1 MPSLPGLDVF
11 VLGPVTVRA
20 GDATIVVDR
29 LLERALLTRLALAG
43 GSPVPDARL
52 AADLWGEAELA
63 RPTERLRVLV
73 SRLRATL
80 PPALPTDPAGPAPPA
95 DPADPARPAGAASP
109 ADPGVLGDPVGPP
122 DPAVPADPVGPA
134 FPAGPTV
141 PARPALPVGPD
152 LPTGPDV
159 PLVPTGPGVPTGPS
173 SVPTGPSSVP
183 IVPTGPGQGRVR
195 AGRSRQASLLVRTPG
210 GYALDAHAADLVTA
224 RAAAERAHA
233 AARSG
238 DHAGAR
244 SSAAQALGLWRGS
257 ALADLRAIP
266 YAELEGERLEA
277 WRLDLMV
284 QRLTADLALGAAAEV
299 SAELERLADEHQ
311 LHERLSCLLALALY
325 RTGRQA
331 DALDRLSRLRRRLA
345 DALGVD
351 PVPET
356 AALELQILRQDPSLQ
371 LTDATPTEG
380 GTAIRPDPSPLPA
393 QSPAPDPSSLPAPS
407 PRPEPFPLSA
417 ASPAPDPSS
426 LPAPSPRPEPF
437 PLSAAS
443 PAPELSPLSAQSP
456 EPEPSPCSGQSPGPE
471 PSPLPA
477 ASPGPDPSSLPAQ
490 SPEPQPF
497 PFPVESVAPDQA
509 RSRVRLPGPA
519 TSFVGRDG
527 ELAALVRRL
536 ARPGLVTLTGG
547 PGSGKSRLAIEAAK
561 AVAQAPAAEPRAVT
575 LVELAPLHREGAV
588 RAAVT
593 AAVGLESES
602 DDPLPELAAR
612 LDGGLLVLDNAEHL
626 VDQVAELVIGLL
638 GRTDGLAVLVTSQLP
653 LLAAG
658 EELNRVG
665 PLPAH
670 AAATLFTQRCA
681 PDQADADPAAVA
693 AICAAVDR
701 LPLGIELAA
710 GLTRTLTVA
719 QLAARVEDRLR
730 LLAGGGRNAGGRHT
744 SLRAALDWSHDLL
757 AERERLVLRRV
768 SVFSGGFDL
777 EAAEQVVPDVA
788 AGPGTVGPGTVA
800 PGTVA
805 PGRTGVGMGGHGTG
819 GAAGEGMAVGDVAPA
834 LAELADRSLVTVETA
849 GGGRRFGLLETVRDY
864 ARAKLLAAGEMEGA
878 LAAHLGWCVAF
889 VRRLGAPTDFLAA
902 EEVSAVFAEWPNL
915 LDALEH
921 APGTERA
928 ADGLRLALELHTPWL
943 IRGWYGE
950 AERHFSALADAPG
963 STPTE
968 QATALSDHA
977 FVSTMVGKFDAAA
990 ELLTR
995 AAALAEVA
1003 SDDMVTMNVLYYR
1016 GIVEIER
1023 GRLREALPPLL
1034 QGLEL
1039 AESVSHTQRVSAF
1052 ADALGTLHLYS
1063 GDAEQALQRYVTA
1076 NAFDLETGDEHGLAR
1091 GLSNQAQALLG
1102 MGHLKEALACATESD
1117 HYAARLDDRQIL
1129 PLNELIRGAVA
1140 MAEQDLARA
1149 EHHMRT
1155 AVGYAVTDG
1164 SGAGMAHIDLADVL
1178 IRRGVLD
1185 EAAAL
1190 LDEVYAESAEHSTP
1204 WLAARAVSAA
1214 LALARRDR
1222 RRAGELVEATAAAY
1236 AASGFGWPRY
1246 AARLEEVRTAL
1257 ATP

>member
-1 MPSLPGLDVF
+1 MPSLPGLDVL

-73 SRLRATL
+73 SRLRAAL
-80 PPALPTDPAGPAPPA
+80 PALPA
-95 DPADPARPAGAASP
+95 
-109 ADPGVLGDPVGPP
+109 
-122 DPAVPADPVGPA
+122 
-134 FPAGPTV
+134 
-141 PARPALPVGPD
+141 
-152 LPTGPDV
+152 
-159 PLVPTGPGVPTGPS
+159 
-173 SVPTGPSSVP
+173 
-183 IVPTGPGQGRVR
+183 GPGQG
-195 AGRSRQASLLVRTPG
+195 AGRSRQASPLVRTPG
-210 GYALDAHAADLVTA
+210 GYALDAHAADLVKA
-224 RAAAERAHA
+224 RSAAERAHA

-244 SSAAQALGLWRGS
+244 GSAAQALGLWRGS

-277 WRLDLMV
+277 WRLDLMA

-299 SAELERLADEHQ
+299 SAELERLADEHP
-311 LHERLSCLLALALY
+311 LHERVSCLLALALY

-331 DALDRLSRLRRRLA
+331 DALDRLARLRRRLA

-356 AALELQILRQDPSLQ
+356 AALELRILRQDPSLQ
-371 LTDATPTEG
+371 LTN
-380 GTAIRPDPSPLPA
+380 TAPA
-393 QSPAPDPSSLPAPS
+393 QGVIAP
-407 PRPEPFPLSA
+407 
-417 ASPAPDPSS
+417 
-426 LPAPSPRPEPF
+426 
-437 PLSAAS
+437 
-443 PAPELSPLSAQSP
+443 
-456 EPEPSPCSGQSPGPE
+456 GQE
-471 PSPLPA
+471 PSPLSVAEPSLLSA
-477 ASPGPDPSSLPAQ
+477 GSPGPP
-490 SPEPQPF
+490 
-497 PFPVESVAPDQA
+497 PVESPAPDQA

-626 VDQVAELVIGLL
+626 VDQVAELVMGLL

-653 LLAAG
+653 LLVAG

-681 PDQADADPAAVA
+681 PDQAGAEPAAVA

-730 LLAGGGRNAGGRHT
+730 LLVGGGRTAGGRHT

-777 EAAEQVVPDVA
+777 EAAEHVVPTVPGD
-788 AGPGTVGPGTVA
+788 AGPGGPGTSG
-800 PGTVA
+800 PGTGDAV
-805 PGRTGVGMGGHGTG
+805 
-819 GAAGEGMAVGDVAPA
+819 GEGVTVGDVAPA
-834 LAELADRSLVTVETA
+834 LAELADRSLVTVETS

-864 ARAKLLAAGEMEGA
+864 ARAKLLAAGETEGA

-889 VRRLGAPTDFLAA
+889 VRRIGAPTDFLAA

-915 LDALEH
+915 LDALER

-995 AAALAEVA
+995 AAELAEIA

-1039 AESVSHTQRVSAF
+1039 AESVSHTQRVSAV

-1140 MAEQDLARA
+1140 MAEGELGRA
-1149 EHHMRT
+1149 EAHMRT

-1164 SGAGMAHIDLADVL
+1164 SGASMAHIDLADVL
-1178 IRRGVLD
+1178 IRREELG

-1214 LALARRDR
+1214 LALAGRDR
-1222 RRAGELVEATAAAY
+1222 RRAGELAEATAAAY

-1246 AARLEEVRTAL
+1246 AARLEEVRAAL

>member
-1 MPSLPGLDVF
+1 MPSLPGLDVL

-73 SRLRATL
+73 SRLRA
-80 PPALPTDPAGPAPPA
+80 ALPA
-95 DPADPARPAGAASP
+95 
-109 ADPGVLGDPVGPP
+109 
-122 DPAVPADPVGPA
+122 
-134 FPAGPTV
+134 
-141 PARPALPVGPD
+141 
-152 LPTGPDV
+152 
-159 PLVPTGPGVPTGPS
+159 
-173 SVPTGPSSVP
+173 
-183 IVPTGPGQGRVR
+183 GPGQG
-195 AGRSRQASLLVRTPG
+195 AGRSRQASPLVRTPG
-210 GYALDAHAADLVTA
+210 GYALDAHAADLVKA

-233 AARSG
+233 AARFG

-244 SSAAQALGLWRGS
+244 GSAAQALGLWRGS

-299 SAELERLADEHQ
+299 SAELERLADEHP
-311 LHERLSCLLALALY
+311 LHERVSCLLALALY

-331 DALDRLSRLRRRLA
+331 DALDRLARLRCRLA

-356 AALELQILRQDPSLQ
+356 AALELRILRQDPSLQ
-371 LTDATPTEG
+371 LMN
-380 GTAIRPDPSPLPA
+380 TAPA
-393 QSPAPDPSSLPAPS
+393 QGVIAP
-407 PRPEPFPLSA
+407 
-417 ASPAPDPSS
+417 
-426 LPAPSPRPEPF
+426 
-437 PLSAAS
+437 
-443 PAPELSPLSAQSP
+443 
-456 EPEPSPCSGQSPGPE
+456 GQE
-471 PSPLPA
+471 PSPLSVAEPSLLSA
-477 ASPGPDPSSLPAQ
+477 GSPGPP
-490 SPEPQPF
+490 
-497 PFPVESVAPDQA
+497 PVESPAPDQA
-509 RSRVRLPGPA
+509 RSRARLPGPA

-547 PGSGKSRLAIEAAK
+547 PGSGKSRLAVEAAK

-626 VDQVAELVIGLL
+626 VDQVAELVMGLL

-681 PDQADADPAAVA
+681 PDQVGAEPAAVA

-710 GLTRTLTVA
+710 GLTRTLTVT

-730 LLAGGGRNAGGRHT
+730 LLVGGGRTAGGRHT

-777 EAAEQVVPDVA
+777 EAAEHVVPAVPDD
-788 AGPGTVGPGTVA
+788 AGPGGPGTSG
-800 PGTVA
+800 PGT
-805 PGRTGVGMGGHGTG
+805 GDLGTG
-819 GAAGEGMAVGDVAPA
+819 GPGTGDAVGEGVTVGDVAPA
-834 LAELADRSLVTVETA
+834 LAELADRSLVTVETS

-864 ARAKLLAAGEMEGA
+864 ARAKLLAAGETEGA

-915 LDALEH
+915 LDALER

-995 AAALAEVA
+995 AAELAEIA

-1102 MGHLKEALACATESD
+1102 MGRLKEALACATESD

-1140 MAEQDLARA
+1140 MAEGELGRA
-1149 EHHMRT
+1149 EAHMRT

-1164 SGAGMAHIDLADVL
+1164 SGASMAHIDLADVL
-1178 IRRGVLD
+1178 IRREELG

-1214 LALARRDR
+1214 LALAGRDR
-1222 RRAGELVEATAAAY
+1222 RRAGELAEATAAAY
-1236 AASGFGWPRY
+1236 TASGFGWPRY
-1246 AARLEEVRTAL
+1246 AARLEEVRAAL
-1257 ATP
+1257 AIP

>member
-1 MPSLPGLDVF
+1 MPSLPGLDVL

-63 RPTERLRVLV
+63 RPTERLRVLA
-73 SRLRATL
+73 SRLRAAL
-80 PPALPTDPAGPAPPA
+80 PALPAVPPAPALPGPTGPIGPLGPALPSSPVVPSGPALPSGRALPAGSALPSGPAGPA
-95 DPADPARPAGAASP
+95 RAGA
-109 ADPGVLGDPVGPP
+109 G
-122 DPAVPADPVGPA
+122 
-134 FPAGPTV
+134 
-141 PARPALPVGPD
+141 
-152 LPTGPDV
+152 
-159 PLVPTGPGVPTGPS
+159 
-173 SVPTGPSSVP
+173 
-183 IVPTGPGQGRVR
+183 
-195 AGRSRQASLLVRTPG
+195 AGRSRQASFLVRTPG
-210 GYALDAHAADLVTA
+210 GYALDAHAADLVQA

-244 SSAAQALGLWRGS
+244 GSAAQALGLWRGA
-257 ALADLRAIP
+257 ALTDLRAIP

-277 WRLDLMV
+277 WRLDLLV

-299 SAELERLADEHQ
+299 SAELERLADEQ
-311 LHERLSCLLALALY
+311 PLHERLSCLLALALY

-331 DALDRLSRLRRRLA
+331 DALDRLARLRRRLA

-356 AALELQILRQDPSLQ
+356 AALELRILRQDPSLQ
-371 LTDATPTEG
+371 LPHAVTPEVEI
-380 GTAIRPDPSPLPA
+380 APRPVPSSPSA
-393 QSPAPDPSSLPAPS
+393 GSPAPGPSSPS
-407 PRPEPFPLSA
+407 A
-417 ASPAPDPSS
+417 GSPAP
-426 LPAPSPRPEPF
+426 
-437 PLSAAS
+437 
-443 PAPELSPLSAQSP
+443 
-456 EPEPSPCSGQSPGPE
+456 GP
-471 PSPLPA
+471 P
-477 ASPGPDPSSLPAQ
+477 
-490 SPEPQPF
+490 
-497 PFPVESVAPDQA
+497 PFPVESPAADQP
-509 RSRVRLPGPA
+509 RPQVRLPGPA

-547 PGSGKSRLAIEAAK
+547 PGSGKSRLAIEAAR
-561 AVAQAPAAEPRAVT
+561 AVAQAPAAEARTVT
-575 LVELAPLHREGAV
+575 LVELAPLSREGAV
-588 RAAVT
+588 RAAV
-593 AAVGLESES
+593 AAAAGLESES

-612 LDGGLLVLDNAEHL
+612 LEGGLLVLDNAEHL
-626 VDQVAELVIGLL
+626 IDQVAELVIGLL
-638 GRTDGLAVLVTSQLP
+638 SRTGGLAVLVTSQLP

-665 PLPAH
+665 PLPAR

-681 PDQADADPAAVA
+681 PDQAGADPAAVA

-730 LLAGGGRNAGGRHT
+730 LLVGGGRNAGGRHT

-777 EAAEQVVPDVA
+777 EAAEHVVPAVPTMAD
-788 AGPGTVGPGTVA
+788 GTEEAVI
-800 PGTVA
+800 
-805 PGRTGVGMGGHGTG
+805 
-819 GAAGEGMAVGDVAPA
+819 VGDVAPA
-834 LAELADRSLVTVETA
+834 LAELADRSLVTVETS

-864 ARAKLLAAGEMEGA
+864 ARAKLAAGGETEGA

-889 VRRLGAPTDFLAA
+889 VRRIGEPTDFAAA

-915 LDALEH
+915 LDALER

-968 QATALSDHA
+968 QASALCDHA

-990 ELLTR
+990 DLLTR
-995 AAALAEVA
+995 AAELAEIA

-1023 GRLREALPPLL
+1023 GRLRDAFPPLL
-1034 QGLEL
+1034 QGLEH
-1039 AESVSHTQRVSAF
+1039 AERISRTQRVSAF
-1052 ADALGTLHLYS
+1052 ADALGTLLLYS
-1063 GDAEQALQRYVTA
+1063 GDPEQALQRYVTA
-1076 NAFDLETGDEHGLAR
+1076 NAFDLQTGDEHGLAR

-1117 HYAARLDDRQIL
+1117 HYAERLDDRQIL
-1129 PLNELIRGAVA
+1129 PLNELIRGATAVA
-1140 MAEQDLARA
+1140 EGDLARA
-1149 EHHMRT
+1149 EGHMRT

-1164 SGAGMAHIDLADVL
+1164 SGASMAHIDLADVL
-1178 IRRGVLD
+1178 IRRGELG

-1190 LDEVYAESAEHSTP
+1190 LDEVYAESAERSTP

-1214 LALARRDR
+1214 LALATGARA
-1222 RRAGELVEATAAAY
+1222 RAGELAEATAADY
-1236 AASGFGWPRY
+1236 AASGFAWPRY
-1246 AARLEEVRTAL
+1246 AARLDEVRAAL
-1257 ATP
+1257 STP

>member
-1 MPSLPGLDVF
+1 MPSLPGLDVL

-73 SRLRATL
+73 SRLRAAL
-80 PPALPTDPAGPAPPA
+80 PALPA
-95 DPADPARPAGAASP
+95 
-109 ADPGVLGDPVGPP
+109 
-122 DPAVPADPVGPA
+122 
-134 FPAGPTV
+134 
-141 PARPALPVGPD
+141 
-152 LPTGPDV
+152 
-159 PLVPTGPGVPTGPS
+159 
-173 SVPTGPSSVP
+173 
-183 IVPTGPGQGRVR
+183 GPGQG
-195 AGRSRQASLLVRTPG
+195 AGRSRQASPLVRMPG
-210 GYALDAHAADLVTA
+210 GYALDAHAADLVKA

-238 DHAGAR
+238 DHAGAGG
-244 SSAAQALGLWRGS
+244 SAAQALGLWRGS

-299 SAELERLADEHQ
+299 SAELERLADEHP
-311 LHERLSCLLALALY
+311 LHERVSCLLALALY

-331 DALDRLSRLRRRLA
+331 DALDRLARLRRRLA

-356 AALELQILRQDPSLQ
+356 AALELRILRQDPSLQ
-371 LTDATPTEG
+371 LTNA
-380 GTAIRPDPSPLPA
+380 APA
-393 QSPAPDPSSLPAPS
+393 QGVTAPWAHPP
-407 PRPEPFPLSA
+407 PLSVA
-417 ASPAPDPSS
+417 
-426 LPAPSPRPEPF
+426 
-437 PLSAAS
+437 
-443 PAPELSPLSAQSP
+443 
-456 EPEPSPCSGQSPGPE
+456 EPSLHSAGSSGPP
-471 PSPLPA
+471 
-477 ASPGPDPSSLPAQ
+477 
-490 SPEPQPF
+490 
-497 PFPVESVAPDQA
+497 PVESPAPDQA
-509 RSRVRLPGPA
+509 RPRVRLPGPA

-561 AVAQAPAAEPRAVT
+561 AVAQAPVPRAVT

-626 VDQVAELVIGLL
+626 VDQVAELVMGLL

-681 PDQADADPAAVA
+681 PDQAGAEPAAVA

-730 LLAGGGRNAGGRHT
+730 LLVGGGRNAGGRHT

-777 EAAEQVVPDVA
+777 EAAEHVVPAVPGN
-788 AGPGTVGPGTVA
+788 AGPGSPGASGLATGGPGT
-800 PGTVA
+800 GDL
-805 PGRTGVGMGGHGTG
+805 GTG
-819 GAAGEGMAVGDVAPA
+819 GPGTRAPGMGDAVGEGVTVGDVAPA
-834 LAELADRSLVTVETA
+834 LAELADRSLVTVETS

-864 ARAKLLAAGEMEGA
+864 ARVKLLAAGETEGA

-915 LDALEH
+915 LDALER
-921 APGTERA
+921 APGTDRA

-968 QATALSDHA
+968 QATALSDQA

-995 AAALAEVA
+995 AAELAGIA

-1140 MAEQDLARA
+1140 MAEGELARA
-1149 EHHMRT
+1149 ETHMRT

-1164 SGAGMAHIDLADVL
+1164 SGASMAHIDLADVL
-1178 IRRGVLD
+1178 IRREELG

-1214 LALARRDR
+1214 LAFAGRDR
-1222 RRAGELVEATAAAY
+1222 RRAGELAEATAAAY
-1236 AASGFGWPRY
+1236 TASGFGWPRY
-1246 AARLEEVRTAL
+1246 AARLEEVRAAL
-1257 ATP
+1257 ATG

>member
-1 MPSLPGLDVF
+1 MPSLPGLDVL

-73 SRLRATL
+73 SRLRA
-80 PPALPTDPAGPAPPA
+80 ALPA
-95 DPADPARPAGAASP
+95 
-109 ADPGVLGDPVGPP
+109 
-122 DPAVPADPVGPA
+122 
-134 FPAGPTV
+134 
-141 PARPALPVGPD
+141 
-152 LPTGPDV
+152 
-159 PLVPTGPGVPTGPS
+159 
-173 SVPTGPSSVP
+173 
-183 IVPTGPGQGRVR
+183 GPGQG
-195 AGRSRQASLLVRTPG
+195 AGRSRQASPLVRTPG
-210 GYALDAHAADLVTA
+210 GYALDAHAADLVKA
-224 RAAAERAHA
+224 RSAAERAHA

-244 SSAAQALGLWRGS
+244 GSAAQALGLWRGS

-299 SAELERLADEHQ
+299 SAELERLADEHP
-311 LHERLSCLLALALY
+311 LHERVSCLLALALY

-331 DALDRLSRLRRRLA
+331 DALDRLARLRRRLA

-356 AALELQILRQDPSLQ
+356 AALELRILRQDPSLQ
-371 LTDATPTEG
+371 LTN
-380 GTAIRPDPSPLPA
+380 TAPA
-393 QSPAPDPSSLPAPS
+393 HGVIAP
-407 PRPEPFPLSA
+407 
-417 ASPAPDPSS
+417 
-426 LPAPSPRPEPF
+426 
-437 PLSAAS
+437 
-443 PAPELSPLSAQSP
+443 
-456 EPEPSPCSGQSPGPE
+456 GQE
-471 PSPLPA
+471 PSPLSVAEPSLLSA
-477 ASPGPDPSSLPAQ
+477 GSPGPP
-490 SPEPQPF
+490 
-497 PFPVESVAPDQA
+497 PVESPAPDQA

-626 VDQVAELVIGLL
+626 VDQVAELVMGLL

-681 PDQADADPAAVA
+681 PDQVGAEPAAVA

-730 LLAGGGRNAGGRHT
+730 LLVGGGRTAGGRHT

-777 EAAEQVVPDVA
+777 EAAEHVVPAVPGD
-788 AGPGTVGPGTVA
+788 AGPGGPGTSG
-800 PGTVA
+800 PGTSG
-805 PGRTGVGMGGHGTG
+805 PGTGDLGTG
-819 GAAGEGMAVGDVAPA
+819 GPGTGDAVGEGVTVGDVAPA
-834 LAELADRSLVTVETA
+834 LAELADRSLVTVETS

-864 ARAKLLAAGEMEGA
+864 ARAKLLAAGETEGA

-889 VRRLGAPTDFLAA
+889 VRRIGAPTDFLAA

-915 LDALEH
+915 LDALER

-968 QATALSDHA
+968 QATALSEHA

-995 AAALAEVA
+995 AAELAEIA

-1129 PLNELIRGAVA
+1129 PLNELVRGAVA
-1140 MAEQDLARA
+1140 MAEGELGRA
-1149 EHHMRT
+1149 EAHMRT

-1164 SGAGMAHIDLADVL
+1164 SGASMAHIDLADVL
-1178 IRRGVLD
+1178 IRREELG

-1214 LALARRDR
+1214 LALAGRDR
-1222 RRAGELVEATAAAY
+1222 RRAGELAEATAAAY
-1236 AASGFGWPRY
+1236 TASGFGWPRY
-1246 AARLEEVRTAL
+1246 AARLEEVRAAL

>member
-1 MPSLPGLDVF
+1 MPSLPGLDVL

-73 SRLRATL
+73 SRLRAAL
-80 PPALPTDPAGPAPPA
+80 PALPA
-95 DPADPARPAGAASP
+95 
-109 ADPGVLGDPVGPP
+109 
-122 DPAVPADPVGPA
+122 
-134 FPAGPTV
+134 
-141 PARPALPVGPD
+141 
-152 LPTGPDV
+152 
-159 PLVPTGPGVPTGPS
+159 
-173 SVPTGPSSVP
+173 
-183 IVPTGPGQGRVR
+183 GPGQG
-195 AGRSRQASLLVRTPG
+195 AGRSRQASSLVRTPG
-210 GYALDAHAADLVTA
+210 GYALDAHAADLVKA
-224 RAAAERAHA
+224 RSAAERAHA

-244 SSAAQALGLWRGS
+244 GSAAQALGLWRGS

-299 SAELERLADEHQ
+299 SAELERLADEHP
-311 LHERLSCLLALALY
+311 LHERVSCLLALALY

-331 DALDRLSRLRRRLA
+331 DALDRLARLRRRLA

-356 AALELQILRQDPSLQ
+356 AALELRILRQDPSLQ
-371 LTDATPTEG
+371 LTN
-380 GTAIRPDPSPLPA
+380 TAPA
-393 QSPAPDPSSLPAPS
+393 QGVIAP
-407 PRPEPFPLSA
+407 
-417 ASPAPDPSS
+417 
-426 LPAPSPRPEPF
+426 
-437 PLSAAS
+437 
-443 PAPELSPLSAQSP
+443 
-456 EPEPSPCSGQSPGPE
+456 GQE
-471 PSPLPA
+471 PSPLSVAEPSLLSA
-477 ASPGPDPSSLPAQ
+477 GSPGPP
-490 SPEPQPF
+490 
-497 PFPVESVAPDQA
+497 PVESPAPDQA

-626 VDQVAELVIGLL
+626 VDQVAELVMGLL

-681 PDQADADPAAVA
+681 PDQVGAELAAVA

-730 LLAGGGRNAGGRHT
+730 LLVGGGRTAGGRHT

-757 AERERLVLRRV
+757 ADRERLVLRRV

-777 EAAEQVVPDVA
+777 EAAEHLVPAVPGD
-788 AGPGTVGPGTVA
+788 AGPGGPGTSG
-800 PGTVA
+800 PGT
-805 PGRTGVGMGGHGTG
+805 GDLGTG
-819 GAAGEGMAVGDVAPA
+819 GPGPGDAVGEGVTVGDVAPA
-834 LAELADRSLVTVETA
+834 LAELADRSLVTVETS

-864 ARAKLLAAGEMEGA
+864 ARAKLLAAGETEGA

-915 LDALEH
+915 LDALER

-977 FVSTMVGKFDAAA
+977 FVSTMVGKFGAAA

-995 AAALAEVA
+995 AAELAEIA

-1063 GDAEQALQRYVTA
+1063 GDAEHALQRYVTA

-1129 PLNELIRGAVA
+1129 PLNELVRGAVA
-1140 MAEQDLARA
+1140 MAEGELGRA
-1149 EHHMRT
+1149 EAHMRT

-1164 SGAGMAHIDLADVL
+1164 SGASMAHIDLADVL
-1178 IRRGVLD
+1178 IRREELG

-1214 LALARRDR
+1214 LALAGRDR
-1222 RRAGELVEATAAAY
+1222 RRAGELAEATAAAY
-1236 AASGFGWPRY
+1236 TASGFGWPRY
-1246 AARLEEVRTAL
+1246 AARLEEVRAAL

>member
-1 MPSLPGLDVF
+1 GPSGPGSV
-11 VLGPVTVRA
+11 G
-20 GDATIVVDR
+20 
-29 LLERALLTRLALAG
+29 
-43 GSPVPDARL
+43 
-52 AADLWGEAELA
+52 
-63 RPTERLRVLV
+63 
-73 SRLRATL
+73 
-80 PPALPTDPAGPAPPA
+80 PAGPGGPGSV
-95 DPADPARPAGAASP
+95 RPGDAAGL
-109 ADPGVLGDPVGPP
+109 LGN
-122 DPAVPADPVGPA
+122 
-134 FPAGPTV
+134 AGPV
-141 PARPALPVGPD
+141 RP
-152 LPTGPDV
+152 
-159 PLVPTGPGVPTGPS
+159 GPGG
-173 SVPTGPSSVP
+173 G
-183 IVPTGPGQGRVR
+183 G
-195 AGRSRQASLLVRTPG
+195 AGRSRQASPLVRTPG
-210 GYALDAHAADLVTA
+210 GYALDAHAADLVKA

-238 DHAGAR
+238 DHAGVRDA
-244 SSAAQALGLWRGS
+244 AAQALGLWRGS

-266 YAELEGERLEA
+266 YAELEGHRLES
-277 WRLDLMV
+277 WRLDLTV

-299 SAELERLADEHQ
+299 GTELERLADENP

-325 RTGRQA
+325 RNGRQA
-331 DALDRLSRLRRRLA
+331 DALDRLARLRRRLA

-356 AALELQILRQDPSLQ
+356 AALELRILRQDPSLQ
-371 LTDATPTEG
+371 LTNATLAEAEIAP
-380 GTAIRPDPSPLPA
+380 RPA
-393 QSPAPDPSSLPAPS
+393 PSSLPAVS
-407 PRPEPFPLSA
+407 PEPAPSSLPAASSGLEPSPLSA
-417 ASPAPDPSS
+417 ASP
-426 LPAPSPRPEPF
+426 R
-437 PLSAAS
+437 
-443 PAPELSPLSAQSP
+443 
-456 EPEPSPCSGQSPGPE
+456 PEPSPFAFGSPPAAESSPASVGVPAADSSSTSAGSLAAEPASASAGSPGP
-471 PSPLPA
+471 SA
-477 ASPGPDPSSLPAQ
+477 
-490 SPEPQPF
+490 
-497 PFPVESVAPDQA
+497 VESAPPRQA
-509 RSRVRLPGPA
+509 RPGVRLPGPA

-536 ARPGLVTLTGG
+536 TRPGLVTLTGG
-547 PGSGKSRLAIEAAK
+547 PGSGKSRLAIEAAR

-612 LDGGLLVLDNAEHL
+612 LEGGLLVLDNAEHL

-653 LLAAG
+653 LLVAG

-681 PDQADADPAAVA
+681 PDQVDAEPAAVA

-730 LLAGGGRNAGGRHT
+730 LLVGGGRSAGGRHT

-777 EAAEQVVPDVA
+777 EAAEQVVPGVTVGPRSG
-788 AGPGTVGPGTVA
+788 GPGSGGPGSGGTGSGRTGSGGTGLGGPGWDGTGRGGPGSVGIGTGDLSTVGPG
-800 PGTVA
+800 
-805 PGRTGVGMGGHGTG
+805 MGGSGTG
-819 GAAGEGMAVGDVAPA
+819 GPGMSGPGRSDVVGEGLAVGDVAPA
-834 LAELADRSLVTVETA
+834 LAELADRSLVTVETS

-864 ARAKLLAAGEMEGA
+864 ARAKLLAAGETEGA

-915 LDALEH
+915 LDALER

-977 FVSTMVGKFDAAA
+977 FVSTMVGRFDAAA

-995 AAALAEVA
+995 AAELAEIA

-1140 MAEQDLARA
+1140 MAEGELGRA
-1149 EHHMRT
+1149 EGHMRT

-1164 SGAGMAHIDLADVL
+1164 SGASMAHIDLADVL
-1178 IRRGVLD
+1178 IRRGELD

-1214 LALARRDR
+1214 LALAGRDR
-1222 RRAGELVEATAAAY
+1222 RRAGELAAATATAY

-1246 AARLEEVRTAL
+1246 AARLAEVRAAL

>member
-1 MPSLPGLDVF
+1 MPSLPGLDVL

-63 RPTERLRVLV
+63 RPTERLRVLA
-73 SRLRATL
+73 SRLRA
-80 PPALPTDPAGPAPPA
+80 ALPA
-95 DPADPARPAGAASP
+95 
-109 ADPGVLGDPVGPP
+109 VPP
-122 DPAVPADPVGPA
+122 DPVLPAGSALLSGPVGPA
-134 FPAGPTV
+134 GPERAG
-141 PARPALPVGPD
+141 AG
-152 LPTGPDV
+152 
-159 PLVPTGPGVPTGPS
+159 
-173 SVPTGPSSVP
+173 
-183 IVPTGPGQGRVR
+183 
-195 AGRSRQASLLVRTPG
+195 AGRSRQASFLVRTPG
-210 GYALDAHAADLVTA
+210 GYALDAHAPDLVKA

-238 DHAGAR
+238 DQAGAR
-244 SSAAQALGLWRGS
+244 GAAAQALGLWRGA
-257 ALADLRAIP
+257 ALTDLRAIP

-277 WRLDLMV
+277 WRLDLLV

-299 SAELERLADEHQ
+299 SAELERLADEQ
-311 LHERLSCLLALALY
+311 PLHERLSCLLALALY

-331 DALDRLSRLRRRLA
+331 DALDRLARLRRRLA

-356 AALELQILRQDPSLQ
+356 AALELRILRQDPSLQ
-371 LTDATPTEG
+371 LTRAV
-380 GTAIRPDPSPLPA
+380 TAEAEIAPRPE
-393 QSPAPDPSSLPAPS
+393 PSSLPAEPLAPGPS
-407 PRPEPFPLSA
+407 PFPVG
-417 ASPAPDPSS
+417 SP
-426 LPAPSPRPEPF
+426 
-437 PLSAAS
+437 AAS
-443 PAPELSPLSAQSP
+443 PAPEASPFPDESP
-456 EPEPSPCSGQSPGPE
+456 DES
-471 PSPLPA
+471 PA
-477 ASPGPDPSSLPAQ
+477 ASPVAD
-490 SPEPQPF
+490 QPR
-497 PFPVESVAPDQA
+497 PP
-509 RSRVRLPGPA
+509 VRLPGPA

-561 AVAQAPAAEPRAVT
+561 AVTQAPAAESTTVT
-575 LVELAPLHREGAV
+575 LVELAPLSREGAV
-588 RAAVT
+588 RAAV
-593 AAVGLESES
+593 AAAAGLESES

-612 LDGGLLVLDNAEHL
+612 LEGGLLVLDNAEHL
-626 VDQVAELVIGLL
+626 IDQVAELAIGLL
-638 GRTDGLAVLVTSQLP
+638 SRTDGLAVLVTSQLP

-665 PLPAH
+665 PLPAR

-681 PDQADADPAAVA
+681 PDQAGADPAAVA

-730 LLAGGGRNAGGRHT
+730 LLVGGGRNAGGRHT

-757 AERERLVLRRV
+757 TERERLVLRRV

-777 EAAEQVVPDVA
+777 EAAEHVVPA
-788 AGPGTVGPGTVA
+788 ASTTA
-800 PGTVA
+800 D
-805 PGRTGVGMGGHGTG
+805 
-819 GAAGEGMAVGDVAPA
+819 GEEEAVTLGDVAPA
-834 LAELADRSLVTVETA
+834 LADLADRSLVTVETS
-849 GGGRRFGLLETVRDY
+849 GGGRRFRLLETVRDY
-864 ARAKLLAAGEMEGA
+864 ARAKLAAGGETEGA

-889 VRRLGAPTDFLAA
+889 VRRIGEPTDFAAA

-915 LDALEH
+915 LDALER

-968 QATALSDHA
+968 QASALCDHA

-990 ELLTR
+990 DLLAR
-995 AAALAEVA
+995 AAELAEIA

-1023 GRLREALPPLL
+1023 GRLRDAFPPLL
-1034 QGLEL
+1034 QGLEH
-1039 AESVSHTQRVSAF
+1039 AERISRTQRVSAF

-1063 GDAEQALQRYVTA
+1063 GDPEQALQRYVTA
-1076 NAFDLETGDEHGLAR
+1076 NAFDLQTGDEHGLAR

-1102 MGHLKEALACATESD
+1102 MGHLKEALACAAESD
-1117 HYAARLDDRQIL
+1117 HYAERLDDRQIL
-1129 PLNELIRGAVA
+1129 PLNELIRGAAAVA
-1140 MAEQDLARA
+1140 EGDLVRA
-1149 EHHMRT
+1149 EGHMRT

-1164 SGAGMAHIDLADVL
+1164 SGASMAHIDLADVL
-1178 IRRGVLD
+1178 IRRGELG

-1214 LALARRDR
+1214 LTLATGARA
-1222 RRAGELVEATAAAY
+1222 RAGELAEATAADY
-1236 AASGFGWPRY
+1236 AASGFAWPRY
-1246 AARLEEVRTAL
+1246 AARLDEVRAAL
-1257 ATP
+1257 SAR

>member
-1 MPSLPGLDVF
+1 MPSLPGLDVL

-20 GDATIVVDR
+20 GEATIVVDR

-73 SRLRATL
+73 SRLRA
-80 PPALPTDPAGPAPPA
+80 ALPAGS
-95 DPADPARPAGAASP
+95 G
-109 ADPGVLGDPVGPP
+109 
-122 DPAVPADPVGPA
+122 
-134 FPAGPTV
+134 
-141 PARPALPVGPD
+141 
-152 LPTGPDV
+152 
-159 PLVPTGPGVPTGPS
+159 
-173 SVPTGPSSVP
+173 
-183 IVPTGPGQGRVR
+183 GPGQSGAG
-195 AGRSRQASLLVRTPG
+195 AGRSRQASPLVRTPG
-210 GYALDAHAADLVTA
+210 GYALDAHAADLVQA

-244 SSAAQALGLWRGS
+244 ASAAQALGLWRGS

-277 WRLDLMV
+277 WRLDLLV

-299 SAELERLADEHQ
+299 SAELERLADEHP

-331 DALDRLSRLRRRLA
+331 DALDRLARLRRRLA

-356 AALELQILRQDPSLQ
+356 AALELRILRQDPSLQ
-371 LTDATPTEG
+371 VTNAAPAESEIAPSPEPPLLSAGSPEAEPSPPSAGSPGAPSPTSAGSPGAPYPLSVGPPGPES
-380 GTAIRPDPSPLPA
+380 SPLPA
-393 QSPAPDPSSLPAPS
+393 
-407 PRPEPFPLSA
+407 EPP
-417 ASPAPDPSS
+417 
-426 LPAPSPRPEPF
+426 
-437 PLSAAS
+437 
-443 PAPELSPLSAQSP
+443 
-456 EPEPSPCSGQSPGPE
+456 
-471 PSPLPA
+471 
-477 ASPGPDPSSLPAQ
+477 
-490 SPEPQPF
+490 
-497 PFPVESVAPDQA
+497 APDQA
-509 RSRVRLPGPA
+509 RPRVRLPGPA

-588 RAAVT
+588 RAAVA
-593 AAVGLESES
+593 AAVELESES

-626 VDQVAELVIGLL
+626 IDQVAELVVGLL

-665 PLPAH
+665 PLPAR

-681 PDQADADPAAVA
+681 PDQADAEPAAVA

-730 LLAGGGRNAGGRHT
+730 LLVGGGRNAGGRHT

-777 EAAEQVVPDVA
+777 EAAEHVVPGA
-788 AGPGTVGPGTVA
+788 AGA
-800 PGTVA
+800 PGTGA
-805 PGRTGVGMGGHGTG
+805 PGTGVPGTG
-819 GAAGEGMAVGDVAPA
+819 DAAGEGMTVGDVAPA
-834 LAELADRSLVTVETA
+834 LAELADRSLVTVETS

-864 ARAKLLAAGEMEGA
+864 ARAKLLAAGETEGA
-878 LAAHLGWCVAF
+878 LASHLGWCVAF

-915 LDALEH
+915 LDALER

-968 QATALSDHA
+968 RATALSDHA

-995 AAALAEVA
+995 AAELAEIA

-1076 NAFDLETGDEHGLAR
+1076 NSFDLETGDEHGLAR

-1129 PLNELIRGAVA
+1129 PLNELIRGAVST
-1140 MAEQDLARA
+1140 AEGDLARA
-1149 EHHMRT
+1149 EGHMRT

-1164 SGAGMAHIDLADVL
+1164 SGASMAHIDLADVL
-1178 IRRGVLD
+1178 IRRGELG

-1214 LALARRDR
+1214 LALAGRDR
-1222 RRAGELVEATAAAY
+1222 RRAGELAEATAAAY

-1246 AARLEEVRTAL
+1246 AARLEEVRAAL
-1257 ATP
+1257 TTP

>member
-1 MPSLPGLDVF
+1 MPSLPGLDVL

-73 SRLRATL
+73 SRLRA
-80 PPALPTDPAGPAPPA
+80 ALPAAP
-95 DPADPARPAGAASP
+95 R
-109 ADPGVLGDPVGPP
+109 
-122 DPAVPADPVGPA
+122 
-134 FPAGPTV
+134 
-141 PARPALPVGPD
+141 
-152 LPTGPDV
+152 
-159 PLVPTGPGVPTGPS
+159 
-173 SVPTGPSSVP
+173 
-183 IVPTGPGQGRVR
+183 QG
-195 AGRSRQASLLVRTPG
+195 AGRSRQASPLVRTPG
-210 GYALDAHAADLVTA
+210 GYALDAHAADLVKA
-224 RAAAERAHA
+224 RSAAERAHA

-244 SSAAQALGLWRGS
+244 GSAAQALGLWRGS

-299 SAELERLADEHQ
+299 SAELERLADEHP
-311 LHERLSCLLALALY
+311 LHERVSCLLALTLY

-331 DALDRLSRLRRRLA
+331 DALDRLARLRRRLA

-356 AALELQILRQDPSLQ
+356 AALELRILRQDPSLQ
-371 LTDATPTEG
+371 LTN
-380 GTAIRPDPSPLPA
+380 TAPA
-393 QSPAPDPSSLPAPS
+393 QGVI
-407 PRPEPFPLSA
+407 
-417 ASPAPDPSS
+417 ASG
-426 LPAPSPRPEPF
+426 
-437 PLSAAS
+437 
-443 PAPELSPLSAQSP
+443 Q
-456 EPEPSPCSGQSPGPE
+456 EPSLLSVAE
-471 PSPLPA
+471 PSLL
-477 ASPGPDPSSLPAQ
+477 SVGSSGPP
-490 SPEPQPF
+490 
-497 PFPVESVAPDQA
+497 PVESPAPDQA

-626 VDQVAELVIGLL
+626 VDQVAELVMGLL

-681 PDQADADPAAVA
+681 PDQVGAEPAAVA

-730 LLAGGGRNAGGRHT
+730 LLVGGGRTAGGRHT

-777 EAAEQVVPDVA
+777 EAAEHVVPAV
-788 AGPGTVGPGTVA
+788 PGDAV
-800 PGTVA
+800 
-805 PGRTGVGMGGHGTG
+805 
-819 GAAGEGMAVGDVAPA
+819 GEGVTVGDVAPA
-834 LAELADRSLVTVETA
+834 LAELADRSLVTVETS

-864 ARAKLLAAGEMEGA
+864 ARAKLLAAGETEGA

-889 VRRLGAPTDFLAA
+889 VRRIGAPTDFLAA

-915 LDALEH
+915 LDALER

-995 AAALAEVA
+995 AAELAEIA

-1140 MAEQDLARA
+1140 MAEGELTRA
-1149 EHHMRT
+1149 EAHMRT

-1164 SGAGMAHIDLADVL
+1164 SGASMAHIDLADVL
-1178 IRRGVLD
+1178 IRREELG

-1214 LALARRDR
+1214 LALAGRDR
-1222 RRAGELVEATAAAY
+1222 RRAGVLAEATAAAY
-1236 AASGFGWPRY
+1236 TASGFGWPRY
-1246 AARLEEVRTAL
+1246 AARLEEVRAAL

>member
-1 MPSLPGLDVF
+1 MPSLPGLDVL

-80 PPALPTDPAGPAPPA
+80 PTLPA
-95 DPADPARPAGAASP
+95 D
-109 ADPGVLGDPVGPP
+109 L
-122 DPAVPADPVGPA
+122 
-134 FPAGPTV
+134 
-141 PARPALPVGPD
+141 
-152 LPTGPDV
+152 
-159 PLVPTGPGVPTGPS
+159 
-173 SVPTGPSSVP
+173 
-183 IVPTGPGQGRVR
+183 GQGGAG

-210 GYALDAHAADLVTA
+210 GYALDAHAADLVMA

-244 SSAAQALGLWRGS
+244 DSAAQALGLWRGS

-299 SAELERLADEHQ
+299 STELERLADEHP

-331 DALDRLSRLRRRLA
+331 DALDRLARLRRRLA
-345 DALGVD
+345 AALGVD

-371 LTDATPTEG
+371 RADTAPAKAGPT
-380 GTAIRPDPSPLPA
+380 IRPEPSSPLPT
-393 QSPAPDPSSLPAPS
+393 
-407 PRPEPFPLSA
+407 
-417 ASPAPDPSS
+417 ASPA
-426 LPAPSPRPEPF
+426 R
-437 PLSAAS
+437 
-443 PAPELSPLSAQSP
+443 
-456 EPEPSPCSGQSPGPE
+456 E

-477 ASPGPDPSSLPAQ
+477 ASPAGEPSSLPAASPRPEPFPVSAVSPGQEPSSLPAQ
-490 SPEPQPF
+490 SPGPEPS

-509 RSRVRLPGPA
+509 RPRVRLPGPA

-536 ARPGLVTLTGG
+536 VRPGLVTLTGG

-561 AVAQAPAAEPRAVT
+561 AVAQAPAAEPKTVT

-588 RAAVT
+588 RAVVT
-593 AAVGLESES
+593 AAAGLESES

-638 GRTDGLAVLVTSQLP
+638 SRTDGLAVLVTSQLP
-653 LLAAG
+653 LLAVG

-730 LLAGGGRNAGGRHT
+730 LLVGGGRNAGGRHT

-777 EAAEQVVPDVA
+777 EAAEHVVPTVA
-788 AGPGTVGPGTVA
+788 TA
-800 PGTVA
+800 PGTGG
-805 PGRTGVGMGGHGTG
+805 PGAG

-834 LAELADRSLVTVETA
+834 LAELVDRSLVTVETS
-849 GGGRRFGLLETVRDY
+849 GGGRRFGMLETVRDY
-864 ARAKLLAAGEMEGA
+864 ARAKLVAAGEMEGA

-889 VRRLGAPTDFLAA
+889 VRRIGAPTDFLAA

-915 LDALEH
+915 LDALER

-1149 EHHMRT
+1149 EGHMRT

-1164 SGAGMAHIDLADVL
+1164 SAASMAHIDLADVL
-1178 IRRGVLD
+1178 IRRGELD

-1214 LALARRDR
+1214 LALAGRDR
-1222 RRAGELVEATAAAY
+1222 RRAGELAEATAAAY

-1246 AARLEEVRTAL
+1246 AARLEEVRATL

>member
-1 MPSLPGLDVF
+1 MPSLPGLDVL

-20 GDATIVVDR
+20 GDATIVVER

-73 SRLRATL
+73 SRLRA
-80 PPALPTDPAGPAPPA
+80 ALPAAPGSGVAG
-95 DPADPARPAGAASP
+95 
-109 ADPGVLGDPVGPP
+109 
-122 DPAVPADPVGPA
+122 
-134 FPAGPTV
+134 
-141 PARPALPVGPD
+141 
-152 LPTGPDV
+152 
-159 PLVPTGPGVPTGPS
+159 
-173 SVPTGPSSVP
+173 
-183 IVPTGPGQGRVR
+183 
-195 AGRSRQASLLVRTPG
+195 AGRSRQASPLVRTPG
-210 GYALDAHAADLVTA
+210 GYALDAHAADLVKA

-244 SSAAQALGLWRGS
+244 GSAAQALGLWRGS

-299 SAELERLADEHQ
+299 SAELERLADEHP
-311 LHERLSCLLALALY
+311 LHERLSCLLALALC

-331 DALDRLSRLRRRLA
+331 DALDRLARLRRRLA

-351 PVPET
+351 PGPET
-356 AALELQILRQDPSLQ
+356 AALELRILRQDPSLQ
-371 LTDATPTEG
+371 LTNATP
-380 GTAIRPDPSPLPA
+380 A
-393 QSPAPDPSSLPAPS
+393 QGETAPS
-407 PRPEPFPLSA
+407 PEPPPL
-417 ASPAPDPSS
+417 PV
-426 LPAPSPRPEPF
+426 E
-437 PLSAAS
+437 
-443 PAPELSPLSAQSP
+443 
-456 EPEPSPCSGQSPGPE
+456 
-471 PSPLPA
+471 PA
-477 ASPGPDPSSLPAQ
+477 AS
-490 SPEPQPF
+490 
-497 PFPVESVAPDQA
+497 DQA
-509 RSRVRLPGPA
+509 RPRVRLPGPA

-593 AAVGLESES
+593 AAAGLESEP

-665 PLPAH
+665 PLPAR
-670 AAATLFTQRCA
+670 AATTLFTQRCA
-681 PDQADADPAAVA
+681 PDQADAEPAAVA

-730 LLAGGGRNAGGRHT
+730 LLVGGGRTAGGRHT

-777 EAAEQVVPDVA
+777 EAAEHVVPGVPAVA
-788 AGPGTVGPGTVA
+788 GA
-800 PGTVA
+800 PGSGG
-805 PGRTGVGMGGHGTG
+805 PDMGGPGTG
-819 GAAGEGMAVGDVAPA
+819 GAAGEGMSVGDVAPA
-834 LAELADRSLVTVETA
+834 LAELVDRSLVTVEA
-849 GGGRRFGLLETVRDY
+849 SGGGRRFGLLETVRDY
-864 ARAKLLAAGEMEGA
+864 ARAKLLAAGETEGT

-915 LDALEH
+915 LDALER

-995 AAALAEVA
+995 AAELAEIA

-1039 AESVSHTQRVSAF
+1039 AESVSHMQRVSAF

-1063 GDAEQALQRYVTA
+1063 GEAEQALQRYVTA
-1076 NAFDLETGDEHGLAR
+1076 SAFDLETGDEHGLAR

-1140 MAEQDLARA
+1140 MVEQDLARA
-1149 EHHMRT
+1149 EGHMRT

-1164 SGAGMAHIDLADVL
+1164 SGASMAHIDLADVL
-1178 IRRGVLD
+1178 IRRGELG

-1214 LALARRDR
+1214 LALAGRDR
-1222 RRAGELVEATAAAY
+1222 RRAGELAEATAAAY

-1246 AARLEEVRTAL
+1246 TARLEEVRAAL

>member
-1 MPSLPGLDVF
+1 MPSLPGLDVL

-73 SRLRATL
+73 SRLRA
-80 PPALPTDPAGPAPPA
+80 ALPA
-95 DPADPARPAGAASP
+95 
-109 ADPGVLGDPVGPP
+109 
-122 DPAVPADPVGPA
+122 
-134 FPAGPTV
+134 
-141 PARPALPVGPD
+141 
-152 LPTGPDV
+152 
-159 PLVPTGPGVPTGPS
+159 
-173 SVPTGPSSVP
+173 
-183 IVPTGPGQGRVR
+183 GPGQGP
-195 AGRSRQASLLVRTPG
+195 GRSRQASPLVRTPG
-210 GYALDAHAADLVTA
+210 GYALDAHAADLVKA
-224 RAAAERAHA
+224 RSAAERAHA

-244 SSAAQALGLWRGS
+244 GSAAQALGLWRGS

-299 SAELERLADEHQ
+299 SAELERLADEHP
-311 LHERLSCLLALALY
+311 LHERVSCLLALALY

-331 DALDRLSRLRRRLA
+331 DALDRLARLRRRLA

-356 AALELQILRQDPSLQ
+356 AALELRILRQDPSLQ
-371 LTDATPTEG
+371 LTN
-380 GTAIRPDPSPLPA
+380 TALAQGVIAPGQEPSPLSVAEPSLLSA
-393 QSPAPDPSSLPAPS
+393 GSPGPPPVESPAPD
-407 PRPEPFPLSA
+407 
-417 ASPAPDPSS
+417 
-426 LPAPSPRPEPF
+426 
-437 PLSAAS
+437 
-443 PAPELSPLSAQSP
+443 Q
-456 EPEPSPCSGQSPGPE
+456 
-471 PSPLPA
+471 
-477 ASPGPDPSSLPAQ
+477 
-490 SPEPQPF
+490 
-497 PFPVESVAPDQA
+497 V

-561 AVAQAPAAEPRAVT
+561 AVAEAPAAEPRAVT

-626 VDQVAELVIGLL
+626 VDQVAELVTGLL

-681 PDQADADPAAVA
+681 PDQVGAEPAAVA

-730 LLAGGGRNAGGRHT
+730 LLVGGGRTAGGRHT

-777 EAAEQVVPDVA
+777 EAAEHVVPAV
-788 AGPGTVGPGTVA
+788 PGDAV
-800 PGTVA
+800 
-805 PGRTGVGMGGHGTG
+805 
-819 GAAGEGMAVGDVAPA
+819 GEGVTVGDVAPA
-834 LAELADRSLVTVETA
+834 LAELADRSLVTVETS

-864 ARAKLLAAGEMEGA
+864 ARAKLLAAGETEGA

-915 LDALEH
+915 LDALER

-995 AAALAEVA
+995 AAELAEIA

-1140 MAEQDLARA
+1140 MAEGELTRA
-1149 EHHMRT
+1149 EAHMRT

-1164 SGAGMAHIDLADVL
+1164 SGASMAHIDLADVL
-1178 IRRGVLD
+1178 IRREELG

-1214 LALARRDR
+1214 LALAGRDR
-1222 RRAGELVEATAAAY
+1222 RRAGELAEATAAAY
-1236 AASGFGWPRY
+1236 TASGFGWPRY
-1246 AARLEEVRTAL
+1246 AARLEEVRAAL

>member
-1 MPSLPGLDVF
+1 MPSLPGLDVL

-73 SRLRATL
+73 SRLRA
-80 PPALPTDPAGPAPPA
+80 ALPA
-95 DPADPARPAGAASP
+95 
-109 ADPGVLGDPVGPP
+109 
-122 DPAVPADPVGPA
+122 
-134 FPAGPTV
+134 
-141 PARPALPVGPD
+141 
-152 LPTGPDV
+152 
-159 PLVPTGPGVPTGPS
+159 
-173 SVPTGPSSVP
+173 
-183 IVPTGPGQGRVR
+183 GPGQGG
-195 AGRSRQASLLVRTPG
+195 AGGGRSRQASPLVRTPG
-210 GYALDAHAADLVTA
+210 GYALDAHAADLVKA

-244 SSAAQALGLWRGS
+244 DAAAQALGLWRGS

-299 SAELERLADEHQ
+299 SAELERLADEHP

-331 DALDRLSRLRRRLA
+331 DALDRLARLRRRLA

-356 AALELQILRQDPSLQ
+356 AALELRILRQDPSLQ
-371 LTDATPTEG
+371 LTNTAPAEG
-380 GTAIRPDPSPLPA
+380 GIAPSPQPSPLPA
-393 QSPAPDPSSLPAPS
+393 
-407 PRPEPFPLSA
+407 
-417 ASPAPDPSS
+417 
-426 LPAPSPRPEPF
+426 
-437 PLSAAS
+437 
-443 PAPELSPLSAQSP
+443 
-456 EPEPSPCSGQSPGPE
+456 QSPGPE
-471 PSPLPA
+471 PSPLAFGPPA
-477 ASPGPDPSSLPAQ
+477 AESSPLSAGSPAVELAPLSAGSQ
-490 SPEPQPF
+490 APPPAESP
-497 PFPVESVAPDQA
+497 APDQA
-509 RSRVRLPGPA
+509 RPRVRLPGPA

-561 AVAQAPAAEPRAVT
+561 TVAQAVQPRAVT

-602 DDPLPELAAR
+602 DDPLPELVAR

-626 VDQVAELVIGLL
+626 VDQVAELVMGLL

-653 LLAAG
+653 LLTAG

-681 PDQADADPAAVA
+681 PDQAGAEPAAVA

-730 LLAGGGRNAGGRHT
+730 LLVGGGRTAGGRHT

-777 EAAEQVVPDVA
+777 EAAEHVVPAVPDD
-788 AGPGTVGPGTVA
+788 AGPGGPGASGPVTGGPDTSGSGTGGPGT
-800 PGTVA
+800 G
-805 PGRTGVGMGGHGTG
+805 GGV
-819 GAAGEGMAVGDVAPA
+819 GEGMAVGDVAPA
-834 LAELADRSLVTVETA
+834 LAELADRSLVTVETS

-864 ARAKLLAAGEMEGA
+864 ARAKLLAAGETEGA
-878 LAAHLGWCVAF
+878 QAAHLGWCVAF

-915 LDALEH
+915 LDALER
-921 APGTERA
+921 APGTDRA

-995 AAALAEVA
+995 AAELAEIA

-1140 MAEQDLARA
+1140 MTEGELARA
-1149 EHHMRT
+1149 EGHMRT

-1164 SGAGMAHIDLADVL
+1164 SGASMAHIDLADVL
-1178 IRRGVLD
+1178 IRREELG

-1204 WLAARAVSAA
+1204 WLAARAVSVA
-1214 LALARRDR
+1214 LALAGRDR
-1222 RRAGELVEATAAAY
+1222 RRAGELAEATAAAY

-1246 AARLEEVRTAL
+1246 AARLEEVRAAL

>member
-1 MPSLPGLDVF
+1 MPSLPGLDVL

-73 SRLRATL
+73 SRLRAAL
-80 PPALPTDPAGPAPPA
+80 PALPA
-95 DPADPARPAGAASP
+95 
-109 ADPGVLGDPVGPP
+109 
-122 DPAVPADPVGPA
+122 
-134 FPAGPTV
+134 
-141 PARPALPVGPD
+141 
-152 LPTGPDV
+152 
-159 PLVPTGPGVPTGPS
+159 
-173 SVPTGPSSVP
+173 
-183 IVPTGPGQGRVR
+183 GPGQG
-195 AGRSRQASLLVRTPG
+195 AGRSRQASPLVRTPG
-210 GYALDAHAADLVTA
+210 GYALDAHAADLVKA

-244 SSAAQALGLWRGS
+244 GSAAQALGLWRGR

-277 WRLDLMV
+277 WRLDLTV

-299 SAELERLADEHQ
+299 SAELERLADEHP
-311 LHERLSCLLALALY
+311 LHERVSCLLALALY

-331 DALDRLSRLRRRLA
+331 DALDRLARLRRRLA
-345 DALGVD
+345 DALGID

-356 AALELQILRQDPSLQ
+356 AALELRILRQDPSLQ
-371 LTDATPTEG
+371 LTNTAPTQG
-380 GTAIRPDPSPLPA
+380 VIAPRPQPSPLPA
-393 QSPAPDPSSLPAPS
+393 EPDPSPPPVQLDPSLLPAQPESS
-407 PRPEPFPLSA
+407 PPLA
-417 ASPAPDPSS
+417 K
-426 LPAPSPRPEPF
+426 
-437 PLSAAS
+437 
-443 PAPELSPLSAQSP
+443 
-456 EPEPSPCSGQSPGPE
+456 SPGQE
-471 PSPLPA
+471 PSPLSVGLPA
-477 ASPGPDPSSLPAQ
+477 AEPSLLSAGSPGPPPAE
-490 SPEPQPF
+490 SP
-497 PFPVESVAPDQA
+497 APDQA
-509 RSRVRLPGPA
+509 RPRVRLPGPA

-561 AVAQAPAAEPRAVT
+561 AVAQAPVSRVVT

-626 VDQVAELVIGLL
+626 VDQVAELVMGLL

-653 LLAAG
+653 LLVAG

-681 PDQADADPAAVA
+681 PDQAGAEPAAVA

-710 GLTRTLTVA
+710 GLTRTLTVT

-730 LLAGGGRNAGGRHT
+730 LLVGGGRTAGGRHT

-777 EAAEQVVPDVA
+777 EAAEHVVPAVPGD
-788 AGPGTVGPGTVA
+788 AGPGGPGTSGTGMSGLA
-800 PGTVA
+800 TGGPGT
-805 PGRTGVGMGGHGTG
+805 GE
-819 GAAGEGMAVGDVAPA
+819 AAGEGVTVGDVAPA
-834 LAELADRSLVTVETA
+834 LAELADRSLVTVETS

-864 ARAKLLAAGEMEGA
+864 ARAKLLAAGETEGA

-915 LDALEH
+915 LDALER

-995 AAALAEVA
+995 AAELAEIA

-1140 MAEQDLARA
+1140 MAEGELGRA
-1149 EHHMRT
+1149 EAHMRT

-1164 SGAGMAHIDLADVL
+1164 SGASMAHIDLADVL
-1178 IRRGVLD
+1178 IRREEFG

-1214 LALARRDR
+1214 LALASRDR
-1222 RRAGELVEATAAAY
+1222 RRAGELAEATATAY

-1246 AARLEEVRTAL
+1246 AARLEEVRAAL
-1257 ATP
+1257 ATA